1 MEKFEK
7 KLIAILIATIIF
19 LCGFKLGV
27 HQTKKY
33 AQIVNV
39 TENGT
44 VEIHYA
50 IDSSNEIYEFET
62 K

>member
-1 MEKFEK
+1 MDKFEK
-7 KLIAILIATIIF
+7 KLIAILIVTIIF
-19 LCGFKLGV
+19 LYGFNLGV
-27 HQTKKY
+27 HQTKEC

-39 TENGT
+39 TEDGT

-50 IDSSNEIYEFET
+50 IDNSNEIYEFET